1 MSVAKVIQFGE
12 AAGTMTYA
20 EGLAFI
26 ERTRRQ
32 LDRFD
37 DAMPRPPGESIAP
50 EDAQRI
56 HTMLDG
62 LEAEIRKDL
71 GHI

>member
-1 MSVAKVIQFGE
+1 MQTRKVLTFAE
-12 AAGTMTYA
+12 PTDTMTFA

-37 DAMPRPPGESIAP
+37 DLPHAPDQTIAP
-50 EDAQRI
+50 QDA
-56 HTMLDG
+56 
-62 LEAEIRKDL
+62 A
-71 GHI
+71 

>member
-1 MSVAKVIQFGE
+1 MAASTVITFSE
-12 AAGTMTYA
+12 PATTMTVA

-37 DAMPRPPGESIAP
+37 TALPHDEGKTIDP
-50 EDAQRI
+50 EEAAAIRRLCDKVEADI
-56 HTMLDG
+56 HRLMGTD
-62 LEAEIRKDL
+62 
-71 GHI
+71 

>member
-1 MSVAKVIQFGE
+1 MQFSKILTLAEPIG
-12 AAGTMTYA
+12 AMTFA

-37 DAMPRPPGESIAP
+37 DALPHAP
-50 EDAQRI
+50 DLTLAPDDA
-56 HTMLDG
+56 
-62 LEAEIRKDL
+62 AEIRRMCDELEADIEKYL
-71 GHI
+71 SGI

>member
-1 MSVAKVIQFGE
+1 MPAPKVIQFGE
-12 AAGTMTYA
+12 ATGTMTYA
-20 EGLAFI
+20 EGIAFI

-56 HTMLDG
+56 HTMLDA
-62 LEAEIRKDL
+62 LEADIRKDL